1 MIRLFTALELP
12 VTVRNRLEE
21 LQGGVPGARW
31 TEPEDMHLTLRFIGE
46 VDEDVA
52 HDIDSVL
59 AGLRAAP
66 FDISLTGI
74 GEFGGKT
81 PRMLWAGVSKSEALT
96 VLVQKIENAFQR
108 LGLEPETRKYT
119 PHVTLARLRD
129 SPRSKVLDFIAHH
142 NLFTTEPFRVS
153 EFVLFSSHPSPHGHQ
168 YIPERKYVL
177 ANKFSHDRLV

>member
-12 VTVRNRLEE
+12 TSVRNRLEE

-59 AGLRAAP
+59 SVLRAAP
-66 FDISLTGI
+66 FEIALSGI

-81 PRMLWAGVSKSEALT
+81 PRMLWAGVSKSEPLIS
-96 VLVQKIENAFQR
+96 LVQKIENAFQR

-129 SPRSKVLDFIAHH
+129 SPRAKVLDFIAHH
-142 NLFTTEPFRVS
+142 NLFGTEPFKVT

-168 YIPERKYVL
+168 YTPERKYPL
-177 ANKFSHDRLV
+177 ENRTARERI

>member
-31 TEPEDMHLTLRFIGE
+31 IEPEDMHITLRFIGE

-52 HDIDSVL
+52 HDIDSSL
-59 AGLRAAP
+59 TAIRAAP
-66 FDISLTGI
+66 FEISLAGI

-81 PRMLWAGVSKSEALT
+81 PRMLWAGVAKSEPLNT
-96 VLVQKIENAFQR
+96 LVQKIENACQR

-129 SPRSKVLDFIAHH
+129 PPRSKVLDFISHR
-142 NLFTTEPFRVS
+142 NLFTTERFAMK
-153 EFVLFSSHPSPHGHQ
+153 EFVLFSSHPSPHGNQ
-168 YIPERKYVL
+168 YIAERRY
-177 ANKFSHDRLV
+177 AFRS